1 MYCIHELK
9 DLLKTTLDPML
20 RLIKQ
25 FIKII
30 SIGVLSV
37 IAVIGS
43 MNAWILIDTVNY
55 VYSDI
60 ESIPFNSVGMVLGT
74 SRMTM
79 DGNPNLHFVTR
90 MDAAAELY
98 HAGKIK
104 HIIVS
109 GDNMTR
115 YYDEP
120 KAMKAELLLRGV
132 PDYSMTLDTAGFRTF
147 DSVVRLKQVFG
158 VNSCTIISEKYHI
171 HRAVFISRHHDLNAI
186 AFAADD
192 VPFFYGLRSRSRE
205 ILARV
210 KAVLDIYIL
219 DTRPTSSN

>member
-1 MYCIHELK
+1 
-9 DLLKTTLDPML
+9 ML
-20 RLIKQ
+20 RLILQ
-25 FIKII
+25 FLKIVL
-30 SIGVLSV
+30 IGVLSV
-37 IAVIGS
+37 VAVIGS
-43 MNAWILIDTVNY
+43 MNAWILIDTSNY

-60 ESIPFNSVGMVLGT
+60 ETVPFNSVGMVLGT
-74 SRMTM
+74 SRMTRT
-79 DGNPNLHFVTR
+79 GNPNQHFVTR

-98 HAGKIK
+98 HAGKIQ
-104 HIIVS
+104 HIILS

-158 VNSCTIISEKYHI
+158 VNSCTIISEKYHV

-186 AFAADD
+186 AYAADD
-192 VPFFYGLRSRSRE
+192 VPFIYGIRSRSRE

-210 KAVLDIYIL
+210 KAVLDIYFL
-219 DTRPTSSN
+219 DTQPASSS

>member
-1 MYCIHELK
+1 
-9 DLLKTTLDPML
+9 ML
-20 RLIKQ
+20 RYILL
-25 FIKII
+25 FLKII
-30 SIGVLSV
+30 LIGALSV
-37 IAVIGS
+37 VAVIGS
-43 MNAWILIDTVNY
+43 MNAWILIDTFKH

-60 ESIPFNSVGMVLGT
+60 ETVPYNSVGMVLGT
-74 SRMTM
+74 SRMTRT
-79 DGNPNLHFVTR
+79 GNPNQHFVTR

-104 HIIVS
+104 HLILS

-158 VNSCTIISEKYHI
+158 VNSCTIISEKYHV
-171 HRAVFISRHHDLNAI
+171 HRAVFISRHHDLDAI
-186 AFAADD
+186 AYAAVD

-210 KAVLDIYIL
+210 KAVLDIYFL
-219 DTRPTSSN
+219 DTQPASTN

>member
-1 MYCIHELK
+1 
-9 DLLKTTLDPML
+9 ML
-20 RLIKQ
+20 RLILQ
-25 FIKII
+25 FLKIVL
-30 SIGVLSV
+30 IGVLSV
-37 IAVIGS
+37 VAVIGS
-43 MNAWILIDTVNY
+43 MNAWILIDTSNY
-55 VYSDI
+55 VYCDI
-60 ESIPFNSVGMVLGT
+60 ETVPFNSVGMVLGT
-74 SRMTM
+74 SRMTRT
-79 DGNPNLHFVTR
+79 GNPNQHFVTR

-98 HAGKIK
+98 HAGKIQ
-104 HIIVS
+104 HIILS

-158 VNSCTIISEKYHI
+158 VNSCTIISEKYHV

-186 AFAADD
+186 AYAADD
-192 VPFFYGLRSRSRE
+192 VPFIYGIRSRSRE

-210 KAVLDIYIL
+210 KAVLDIYFL
-219 DTRPTSSN
+219 DTQPASSS

>member
-1 MYCIHELK
+1 
-9 DLLKTTLDPML
+9 ML
-20 RLIKQ
+20 RLILQ
-25 FIKII
+25 LLKIVL
-30 SIGVLSV
+30 IGVLSV
-37 IAVIGS
+37 VAVIGS
-43 MNAWILIDTVNY
+43 MNAWILIDTFDY
-55 VYSDI
+55 VYKDI
-60 ESIPFNSVGMVLGT
+60 DTIPFNSVGMVLGT
-74 SRMTM
+74 SRMTRT
-79 DGNPNLHFVTR
+79 GNPNQHFVTR

-98 HAGKIK
+98 HSGKIQ
-104 HIIVS
+104 HIILS

-158 VNSCTIISEKYHI
+158 VNSCTIISEKYHV

-186 AFAADD
+186 AYAADD

-210 KAVLDIYIL
+210 KAVLDIYFL
-219 DTRPTSSN
+219 DTQPSSSN

>member
-1 MYCIHELK
+1 
-9 DLLKTTLDPML
+9 ML
-20 RLIKQ
+20 RLILQ
-25 FIKII
+25 LLKIVL
-30 SIGVLSV
+30 IGVLSV
-37 IAVIGS
+37 VAVIGS
-43 MNAWILIDTVNY
+43 MNAWILIDTFNY

-60 ESIPFNSVGMVLGT
+60 ENIPFNSVGMVLGT
-74 SRMTM
+74 SRMTRT
-79 DGNPNLHFVTR
+79 GNPNQHFVTR

-98 HAGKIK
+98 HAGKIQ
-104 HIIVS
+104 HIILS

-120 KAMKAELLLRGV
+120 KAMKEELLLRGV

-158 VNSCTIISEKYHI
+158 VNSCTIISEKYHV

-186 AFAADD
+186 AYAADD
-192 VPFFYGLRSRSRE
+192 VPFFYGIRSRSRE

-210 KAVLDIYIL
+210 KAVLDIYFL
-219 DTRPTSSN
+219 DTQPASSS

>member
-1 MYCIHELK
+1 
-9 DLLKTTLDPML
+9 ML
-20 RLIKQ
+20 RLILQ
-25 FIKII
+25 FLKIVM
-30 SIGVLSV
+30 IGVLSV
-37 IAVIGS
+37 VAVIGS
-43 MNAWILIDTVNY
+43 MNAWILIDTSNY

-60 ESIPFNSVGMVLGT
+60 ETIPFNSVGMVLGT
-74 SRMTM
+74 SRMTRT
-79 DGNPNLHFVTR
+79 GNPNQHFVTR
-90 MDAAAELY
+90 MNAAAELY
-98 HAGKIK
+98 HAGKIQ
-104 HIIVS
+104 HIILS

-158 VNSCTIISEKYHI
+158 VNSCTIISEKYHV

-186 AFAADD
+186 AYAADD
-192 VPFFYGLRSRSRE
+192 VPFFYGIRSRSRE

-210 KAVLDIYIL
+210 KAVLDIYFL
-219 DTRPTSSN
+219 DTQPESSS